1 MRKIYYFLFVLVMM
15 MMGTVAK
22 AQDAPKLSELSIV
35 KEYTMT
41 LNFLEGKTSDGTF
54 TTTLDGLYDA
64 LGTTAEE
71 FDATSHGNFWTQVV
85 AEGAW
90 VDELQTPDAAAGGAW
105 FGRYT
110 IENATVV
117 APQGWGT
124 QVTVGDGDEATQI
137 NTSVYYLQDLAVTN
151 GEMSVKAGSF
161 GEGAQGPILVE
172 GDTDYAYLYIVYG
185 TNAAK
190 VKVQVNITNP
200 SKGLPEPETSLEKLT
215 IVKDYELKLPFT
227 VGKSYEGKT
236 CTATLTDLYTELG
249 VEDAASF
256 DAAISDFTFTQVVKS
271 EETSEGSGEYTYTPI
286 NDLQLPTN
294 ASGGA
299 WFGRYTNY
307 DEDSGS
313 EVTLPMNYPKEWNAN
328 CTFYTQEIKLAD
340 GEFSLVSG
348 QYPGT
353 LKEGDT
359 DYTYLYI
366 IYGDKAARVKVYVEV
381 TKPESIPFEQMTKA
395 GEITVPVKVEKAES
409 GYPVTTFSFDMDPII
424 EALGVES
431 SDIDEFYAWASEGE
445 LSNNHT
451 EGSSGY
457 YMSADGYIDTWSNMA
472 PIFVR
477 PTSLAN
483 GEYEIGQ
490 YAATDYI
497 KNITEDVIW
506 KAQFILMG
514 IDKYYVVN
522 LEATIGLPE
531 ASDASPDDEFGEI
544 VATIPLVYEV
554 KPYSG
559 SEYFGSYSEETLAD
573 YVFDLNIESI
583 KTLVGEGTYVLYGL
597 KAPSTAESQPT
608 VVTAKQNDYGQRSGS
623 GFDGGCW
630 MSLAP
635 ESLGEEYQNVAYQGV
650 WSGSPYGL
658 EWDLDEGKFGIA
670 QIPSTRA
677 VGDTYTSTF
686 YWSLSDKSK
695 AIKYLLTVKF
705 VEDPH
710 NISEDVT
717 IVQNIQKEISITDLV
732 NDSYAVNQ
740 EEILALLGGEN
751 PLEDADVVE
760 VKIATSAATFQ
771 TIEDGSSELVD
782 ANGYVLVVSGDIP
795 EGATNVGFDSWAITF
810 DPIDVP
816 FAEGDE
822 SVAYARFAFDY
833 QEEEGSI
840 KRVLYTVR
848 ILSANSPITGIA
860 NVEAAEGPATYYT
873 LGGAVATPVK
883 GFYLKKQGT
892 KVEKI
897 YVK

>member
-1 MRKIYYFLFVLVMM
+1 MRKIYYFLLVLVMM

-71 FDATSHGNFWTQVV
+71 FDETSHGNFWTQVV

-124 QVTVGDGDEATQI
+124 QVTVGEGDEATQI

-215 IVKDYELKLPFT
+215 IVKDYELKLPFL
-227 VGKSYEGKT
+227 VGKEYEGKT
-236 CTATLTDLYTELG
+236 YTATLTDLYTELG

-286 NDLQLPTN
+286 NDLQLPAN

-313 EVTLPMNYPKEWNAN
+313 EVTLPMSYPKEWNAN

-395 GEITVPVKVEKAES
+395 GETSVQVKVEKAEA
-409 GYPVTTFSFDMDPII
+409 GWPYEEFSIDMAPIC
-424 EALGVES
+424 EALGVEA
-431 SDIDEFYAWASEGE
+431 SDISDFYAWTSEGE
-445 LSNNHT
+445 LTDVRSADNI
-451 EGSSGY
+451 GY
-457 YMSADGYIDTWSNMA
+457 YYTADGYRTTYSA
-472 PIFVR
+472 ASPIYILPVSYTEGTFKFGQHAGSDFIKGIEE
-477 PTSLAN
+477 PTPWN
-483 GEYEIGQ
+483 GQMVFLG
-490 YAATDYI
+490 
-497 KNITEDVIW
+497 
-506 KAQFILMG
+506 L
-514 IDKYYVVN
+514 DKYYIVN
-522 LEATIGLPE
+522 VEATIGTAE
-531 ASDASPDDEFGEI
+531 ASESNPDDEFGEI

-583 KTLVGEGTYVLYGL
+583 KALVGEGTYVLYGL
-597 KAPSTAESQPT
+597 KAPANTESQPT
-608 VVTAKQNDYGQRSGS
+608 VVTAKQSDYGQRSGS

-670 QIPSTRA
+670 QIPGARA

-710 NISEDVT
+710 NSSEDVT

-782 ANGYVLVVSGDIP
+782 ANGYVLVVTGDIP

-860 NVEAAEGPATYYT
+860 NVEAAEGAATYYT
-873 LGGAVATPVK
+873 LDGAVATPVK
-883 GFYLKKQGT
+883 GFYLKKQGA

>member
-1 MRKIYYFLFVLVMM
+1 MRKIYYFLLVLVMM

-22 AQDAPKLSELSIV
+22 AQDAPKLSELNIV

-151 GEMSVKAGSF
+151 SEMSVKAGSF

-236 CTATLTDLYTELG
+236 YTATLTDLYTELG

-271 EETSEGSGEYTYTPI
+271 EETAEGSGEYTYTPI
-286 NDLQLPTN
+286 NDLQLPAN

-313 EVTLPMNYPKEWNAN
+313 EVTLPMSYPKEWNAN

-340 GEFSLVSG
+340 REFSLVSG

-366 IYGDKAARVKVYVEV
+366 IYGDKAARVKVYVEM
-381 TKPESIPFEQMTKA
+381 TKPEEVDPDKM
-395 GEITVPVKVEKAES
+395 VKVEEELTLNITQEPLAS
-409 GYPVTTFSFDMDPII
+409 GYATQQYTFDVAKVA
-424 EALGVES
+424 ELLGCET
-431 SDIDEFYAWASEGE
+431 SDIDTWKEWASEVGGAMVDY
-445 LSNNHT
+445 SDTN
-451 EGSSGY
+451 
-457 YMSADGYIDTWSNMA
+457 DGYLGANGFPMTWSDGA
-472 PIFVR
+472 IIYIQPV
-477 PTSLAN
+477 SLSD
-483 GEYEIGQ
+483 GTFLIGQ
-490 YAATDYI
+490 RGGYGAIAEATLENPLEIPVQLLFTYGQ
-497 KNITEDVIW
+497 N
-506 KAQFILMG
+506 
-514 IDKYYVVN
+514 YVVLNIN
-522 LEATIGLPE
+522 LTI
-531 ASDASPDDEFGEI
+531 APDGSVVPDPDSEFGEI
-544 VATIPLVYEV
+544 VATIPLRMEL
-554 KPYSG
+554 KPTGQYYGERSD
-559 SEYFGSYSEETLAD
+559 EEKAAMEL
-573 YVFDLNIESI
+573 DLNIENI
-583 KTLVGEGTYVLYGL
+583 KTLLGEGTYNVFGLQAPTSADVYSKLTEGTGYG
-597 KAPSTAESQPT
+597 PNTGF
-608 VVTAKQNDYGQRSGS
+608 NS
-623 GFDGGCW
+623 GFW
-630 MSLAP
+630 MARP
-635 ESLGEEYQNVAYQGV
+635 VESLGEEYATTSFVGTWGNNSYGIEWKLNDGIFGFDENSAQ
-650 WSGSPYGL
+650 SG
-658 EWDLDEGKFGIA
+658 ETFN
-670 QIPSTRA
+670 
-677 VGDTYTSTF
+677 STF
-686 YWSLSDKSK
+686 YWALADKSK
-695 AIKYLLTVKF
+695 AIKYQLTV
-705 VEDPH
+705 VWTDDPH
-710 NISEDVT
+710 NSSEDVT

-732 NDSYAVNQ
+732 NDSYAVDQ

-760 VKIATSAATFQ
+760 VKIATSAATFK
-771 TIEDGSSELVD
+771 TIEDGSSEVVD
-782 ANGYVLVVSGDIP
+782 ANGYVLDVAGDLP
-795 EGATNVGFDSWAITF
+795 EGVTSVGFDSWAITF
-810 DPIDVP
+810 DQIDVP